1 MRLSVHVQPFN
12 ATKFLEELAAGR
24 FDGHLTE
31 VIKGLT
37 HDQLLEVCRLLA
49 ERERV
54 RAKVRQ
60 TA

>member
-1 MRLSVHVQPFN
+1 VTPFN
-12 ATKFLEELAAGR
+12 AKDFLEKLAAGR

-54 RAKVRQ
+54 RAQVPQ
-60 TA
+60 TT